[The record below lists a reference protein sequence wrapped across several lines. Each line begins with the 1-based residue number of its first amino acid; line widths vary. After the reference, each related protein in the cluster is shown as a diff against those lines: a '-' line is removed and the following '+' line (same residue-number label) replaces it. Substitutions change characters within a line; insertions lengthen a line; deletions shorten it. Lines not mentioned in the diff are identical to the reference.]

1 MALKTHAASPIA
13 GEVAAALVAAR
24 SLRRGDPAIGSTITT
39 IRGRPPR
46 KAKAMHEN
54 QRVADTTTVE
64 VLAREASAHAAQTG
78 IPFEAALKAVLE
90 TKVDRQQFGE
100 LFDESHR
107 GERAERWQED
117 LTRERVEERDRARRE
132 ERSRVRR
139 VEKDRAQLAA
149 WESFMREE
157 RREVELRKDGQLGRL
172 LGEPL
177 PGESPA
183 ALQRLAA
190 EDRRQAEEGL
200 VALMSNGKVFYKRLE
215 DLLEGDVP
223 ARDAAK
229 RLRTTWLKERRDG
242 WLGRGRDV
250 P

>member
-1 MALKTHAASPIA
+1 MQVRWQRLWSPS
-13 GEVAAALVAAR
+13 GLVQ
-24 SLRRGDPAIGSTITT
+24 RGDPGIGSTITT
-39 IRGRPPR
+39 IRGRSSR

-78 IPFEAALKAVLE
+78 IPFEAALEAVLE

-107 GERAERWQED
+107 GERAERWQVD

-132 ERSRVRR
+132 ERSRVRK
-139 VEKDRAQLAA
+139 VEKDRVQLAA

-183 ALQRLAA
+183 ALRRLAS

-200 VALMSNGKVFYKRLE
+200 VALTSNGKVFYKRVEELS
-215 DLLEGDVP
+215 EGDVP

-242 WLGRGRDV
+242 WLGRGGRDL